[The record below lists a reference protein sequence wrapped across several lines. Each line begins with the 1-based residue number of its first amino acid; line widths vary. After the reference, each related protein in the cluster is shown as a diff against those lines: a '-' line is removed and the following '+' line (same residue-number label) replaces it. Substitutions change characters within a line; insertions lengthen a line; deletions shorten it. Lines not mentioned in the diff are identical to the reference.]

1 MTVQNLGGMT
11 WREVKAFIHER
22 VVALL
27 PLGSL
32 EAHGPHLP
40 LNTDVVIAVEVAR
53 RAARQLSQKG
63 VDLLLWPPVVFTP
76 AAMASKFAGT
86 INLGADTYEAVL
98 RGLLEEIKALGIRTA
113 CLVTCHMDPVHLEVV
128 RRVAG
133 GSIRDGRLKVLFPD
147 VAQEPWRSRMPEEF
161 RGGGFHGGR
170 CETAAMM
177 ALQEDKVREEIRR
190 RLARVEAN
198 LDEGIRQGKSHYADC
213 GGLQAY
219 FGDPAAASAAEGEQ
233 FLDVL
238 AGIVSDLVVL
248 GRS

>member
-11 WREVKAFIHER
+11 WREVKAFVHER

-40 LNTDVVIAVEVAR
+40 LNTDVVLAVEVAR

-63 VDLLLWPPVVFTP
+63 IDLLVWPPVVFSP
-76 AAMASKFAGT
+76 APLASKFAGT
-86 INLGADTYEAVL
+86 VDLPAEAYAATL
-98 RGLLEEIKALGIRTA
+98 RGLLGEMAALGIRTA
-113 CLVTCHMDPVHLEVV
+113 CLVTCHLDPRHLEVV
-128 RRVAG
+128 RGIAREYPGNG
-133 GSIRDGRLKVLFPD
+133 GLKILFPD
-147 VAQEPWRSRMPEEF
+147 VTQEPWRSRMPEEF
-161 RGGGFHGGR
+161 RQGGFHGGR

-190 RLARVEAN
+190 RLVRVEAS
-198 LDEGIRQGKSHYADC
+198 LDEGIRQGKTHYAEC

-219 FGDPAAASAAEGEQ
+219 FGDPAAASPAEGEPV
-233 FLDVL
+233 LDAL

-248 GRS
+248 GRA

>member
-40 LNTDVVIAVEVAR
+40 LNTDVVIAVEVSR

-63 VDLLLWPPVVFTP
+63 VDVLVLPPVVFSP
-76 AAMASKFAGT
+76 SSLASKFPGT
-86 INLGADTYEAVL
+86 MDLGAEIYAAMLQSLLD
-98 RGLLEEIKALGIRTA
+98 GLKNQGVRTV
-113 CLVTCHMDPVHLEVV
+113 CLVTFHLDPGHLEVV
-128 RRVAG
+128 RRLAG
-133 GSIRDGRLKVLFPD
+133 DSSGEGRLKVLFPD
-147 VAQEPWRSRMPEEF
+147 VTQEPWRSRMPEEF
-161 RGGGFHGGR
+161 RQGGFHAGR
-170 CETAAMM
+170 SETSVMM

-190 RLARVEAN
+190 RLVRVEAS
-198 LDEGIRQGKSHYADC
+198 LDEGIRQGRTHFAEC

-219 FGDPAAASAAEGEQ
+219 FGDPASASAGEGEQ
-233 FLDVL
+233 LL
-238 AGIVSDLVVL
+238 EALSGIVSDLVIL